1 MGKKQKKRNW
11 SRTASIKERKNK
23 QNKSLKK
30 VMVKLKKRLAA
41 GERYVRYKDK
51 FYRVDLAKLAEANSL
66 LENAKKNRKA
76 LTLKKSLTLKKKTFN
91 FKKIPLNLKRKTTN
105 RKNALDFL
113 LNSIFAK
120 AKAKKNHKW
129 KHYSIPKIILSRL
142 KETKKIIFT
151 HYIKRKGKGKA
162 KKRFRRKIGVFY
174 RRTNTSVQR
183 NGYFFRNER
192 LLAFR
197 PKISKKAHLNEKIAR
212 VF

>member
-66 LENAKKNRKA
+66 LENAKK
-76 LTLKKSLTLKKKTFN
+76 KTFN

-113 LNSIFAK
+113 LNS
-120 AKAKKNHKW
+120 
-129 KHYSIPKIILSRL
+129 
-142 KETKKIIFT
+142 
-151 HYIKRKGKGKA
+151 
-162 KKRFRRKIGVFY
+162 
-174 RRTNTSVQR
+174 
-183 NGYFFRNER
+183 
-192 LLAFR
+192 
-197 PKISKKAHLNEKIAR
+197 
-212 VF
+212 